1 MATNPTLLL
10 RRLEATRGAYG
21 PSQANAKLALLRALE
36 RARLRNARDVLR
48 LHEHLCYLRAYP
60 DSRTVLAKVVR
71 MLRRFSARGDLAVH
85 RDALADSGIA
95 GTVTRYR
102 FFWPTARWLAA
113 RWPDCLAI
121 DWDNVDEPDRL
132 AGALALLVTP
142 VEAIWLRQHSPAPRR
157 AFDCLRGPRTRDGT
171 FYVRRVEA
179 LPGDDFTREA
189 FFDGLDMPLALEPG
203 RGTPSRTLAHHDRA
217 PVVFLRHPPSR
228 ERPDLRRALVQPP
241 QSVRAVSRNQG
252 RRLIDLAQEA
262 MVTRSRDL
270 DAFAYGDDR
279 DVRIVDDGDGLRWAV
294 IGMVPERRPV
304 LRSSY
309 GLLTLRNGVPI
320 GYVQADV
327 LFRCVDIAFN
337 TFESFRG
344 GEAAHVF
351 GRLLATFRC
360 LFDATSF
367 TFEPYQLGDHN
378 GEAIESGAWWFYY
391 KLGFRPRSAALGR
404 LARAELARMKSDP
417 RYRSSERTLRRLA
430 GDYLYFETDGAHAP
444 YWPRFN
450 ALGARVGAMLG
461 SRAGADRE
469 GAVED
474 CVRDAMRRLGIARVE
489 GAHARRAWQCWAP
502 LVLVLPGLA
511 RWRPAERRALGHV
524 ISAKGAAR
532 DADYLARFDA
542 HAKLGPALRRLA
554 GG

>member
-1 MATNPTLLL
+1 MATSPSLLL
-10 RRLEATRGAYG
+10 RRLEATRDAYG
-21 PSQANAKLALLRALE
+21 PGHARTKLALLRGLE
-36 RARLRNARDVLR
+36 RARLRNARDVQR
-48 LHEHLCYLRAYP
+48 LHEHLCFMRAYP
-60 DSRTVLAKVVR
+60 DSRAVLAKVVR
-71 MLRRFSARGDLAVH
+71 MLRRFAARSDLAAQRH
-85 RDALADSGIA
+85 ALADSGIA
-95 GTVTRYR
+95 GTDIRYR

-113 RWPDCLAI
+113 RWPGSLAI
-121 DWDNVDEPDRL
+121 DWENVDEPDRL
-132 AGALALLVTP
+132 AGALPLLVTP
-142 VEAIWLRQHSPAPRR
+142 IEALWLRQHLPAPRA
-157 AFDCLRGPRTRDGT
+157 AFDRLRGARTSDGT

-189 FFDGLDMPLALEPG
+189 FFDSLDTPLELRPD

-217 PVVFLRHPPSR
+217 PVVFRGSPPSR
-228 ERPDLRRALVQPP
+228 ARPDLRRALAQPP
-241 QSVRAVSRNQG
+241 HSVRAVSRNEG

-279 DVRIVDDGDGLRWAV
+279 DVRILDDGDGLQWAV
-294 IGMVPERRPV
+294 IGTIPERRPV

-351 GRLLATFRC
+351 GRLLAAFRR
-360 LFDATSF
+360 LFAATSF
-367 TFEPYQLGDHN
+367 TFEPYQLGEHN
-378 GEAIESGAWWFYY
+378 EEAIASGAWWFYY
-391 KLGFRPRSAALGR
+391 KLGFRPRNTALGR
-404 LARAELARMKSDP
+404 LARAELARMRSEP

-430 GDYLYFETDGAHAP
+430 ADYLYFETDGARAP
-444 YWPRFN
+444 YWPRLN
-450 ALGARVGAMLG
+450 ALGARVGSMLG
-461 SRAGADRE
+461 ARAGADRE

-474 CVRDAMRRLGIARVE
+474 CVREAMRRLGIGQVE
-489 GAHARRAWQCWAP
+489 GMHARRAWQRWAP
-502 LVLVLPGLA
+502 LVLALPGIA
-511 RWRPAERRALGHV
+511 RWRPAERRALGRI
-524 ISAKGAAR
+524 ISSKGAAR

-542 HAKLGPALRRLA
+542 HAKLGSALRRLA
-554 GG
+554 GA

>member
-1 MATNPTLLL
+1 MATNSSLLL
-10 RRLEATRGAYG
+10 RRLEATRAAYG
-21 PSQANAKLALLRALE
+21 PGRANAKLALLRALE
-36 RARLRNARDVLR
+36 RARLRSAREVLR

-60 DSRTVLAKVVR
+60 DNRAVLAKVVR
-71 MLRRFSARGDLAVH
+71 MLRRFSARGDLAAY
-85 RDALADSGIA
+85 REALADSGMA
-95 GTVTRYR
+95 GTDIRYR
-102 FFWPTARWLAA
+102 FFWPTARWLAV

-132 AGALALLVTP
+132 VGALALLVTP
-142 VEAIWLRQHSPAPRR
+142 VEAIWLRLHSPAPRA
-157 AFDCLRGPRTRDGT
+157 AFDRLRGPRTRDGT

-179 LPGDDFTREA
+179 LPGNDFTREA
-189 FFDGLDMPLALEPG
+189 FFDNLDTPLELLAG
-203 RGTPSRTLAHHDRA
+203 RRTPSRTLACHDRA
-217 PVVFLRHPPSR
+217 PVVFSRSPPSR
-228 ERPDLRRALVQPP
+228 ARPNLRRALAQPP
-241 QSVRAVSRNQG
+241 QSVRAVSRNEG

-279 DVRIVDDGDGLRWAV
+279 DVRIVDDGGGLQWAV
-294 IGMVPERRPV
+294 IGVIPERRPV
-304 LRSSY
+304 LRSAY

-351 GRLLATFRC
+351 GRLLAAFRR

-367 TFEPYQLGDHN
+367 TFEPYQLGEHN
-378 GEAIESGAWWFYY
+378 EEAIESGAWWFYY
-391 KLGFRPRSAALGR
+391 KLGFRPRNAALGR
-404 LARAELARMKSDP
+404 LARVELARMNSDP
-417 RYRSSERTLRRLA
+417 RYRSTERTLRRLA
-430 GDYLYFETDGAHAP
+430 GDYLYFETAGAHAP
-444 YWPRFN
+444 YWPRLN

-474 CVRDAMRRLGIARVE
+474 CMRDAMRRLGIARVE
-489 GAHARRAWQCWAP
+489 GAHARRAWQNWAP
-502 LVLVLPGLA
+502 LVLLLPGLA
-511 RWRPAERRALGHV
+511 RWRPAERRALGL
-524 ISAKGAAR
+524 IMTAKGAVR
-532 DADYLARFDA
+532 DAEYLARFDA

-554 GG
+554 GM